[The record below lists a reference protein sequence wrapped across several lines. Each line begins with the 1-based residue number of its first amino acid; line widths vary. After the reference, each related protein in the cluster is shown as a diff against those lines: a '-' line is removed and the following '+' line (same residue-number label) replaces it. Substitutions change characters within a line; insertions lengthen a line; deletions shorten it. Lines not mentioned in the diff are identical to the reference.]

1 MTTPTPTT
9 PPTPA
14 KPAATIRCP
23 KCGREARDVAR
34 FCQRCHMTLRYE
46 CPACHHE
53 QRAGGTC
60 EKCGVNFVKY
70 LSAMIS
76 AKRVERDAERDRFE
90 RRSSLVK
97 NILYIPLTLG
107 IPLLRNLFA
116 GLKSSRDGAAS
127 SSNAPPLRRR

>member
-1 MTTPTPTT
+1 M
-9 PPTPA
+9 
-14 KPAATIRCP
+14 
-23 KCGREARDVAR
+23 AR

-116 GLKSSRDGAAS
+116 GLKSSRDSAS
-127 SSNAPPLRRR
+127 SSSSATAPRPARPSQPPAPPLRRR

>member
-1 MTTPTPTT
+1 MPTT

-14 KPAATIRCP
+14 QAAATVRCP
-23 KCGREARDVAR
+23 KCGCEARAVAR

-53 QRAGGTC
+53 QRIGGAC
-60 EKCGVNFVKY
+60 EKCGVDFVKY

-76 AKRVERDAERDRFE
+76 AKRVERDAEHERFE
-90 RRSSLVK
+90 QRSSLVK

-107 IPLLRNLFA
+107 IPLLRSWFA
-116 GLKSSRDGAAS
+116 GTKSS
-127 SSNAPPLRRR
+127 